1 MTVLNADRWLY
12 EQLTTDSQLSAALGE
27 RVYVDIAPQGEQYP
41 LAILTLVMAQQ
52 IGNLFVDKVM
62 DAETWQVAI
71 WTDKPSYTD
80 IEPIVDRIRAI
91 LHKAS
96 GTGVLAAVYQE
107 QRRMVE
113 QDSDKEYK
121 AIILEFKIFTQ

>member
-12 EQLTTDSQLSAALGE
+12 EQLTTDSQLSAALGG

>member
-1 MTVLNADRWLY
+1 MTILNADRWLY
-12 EQLTTDSQLSAALGE
+12 EQLTTDGQLSAALGG
-27 RVYVDIAPQGEQYP
+27 RVYMDIAPQGAQYP

-52 IGNLFVDKVM
+52 ISNLFTDRVM

-71 WTDKPSYTD
+71 WTDAPSYTD
-80 IEPIVDRIRAI
+80 IEPIADRIREI

-96 GTGVLAAVYQE
+96 GAGVLATVYQE
-107 QRRMVE
+107 HQRMMERNG
-113 QDSDKEYK
+113 DKEYK